1 MGMYQ
6 GGYGNFAAKR
16 AARHGKTKQYK
27 AALEQ
32 KQNSNNS
39 SVKQVENTK
48 NTPTESNKSKE
59 RPYTGCLLYTSP
71 SPRDYGTSRMPSS
84 A

>member
-48 NTPTESNKSKE
+48 NTPTESNKSKQS
-59 RPYTGCLLYTSP
+59 GIQF
-71 SPRDYGTSRMPSS
+71 GTWAVRSQLTQLQ
-84 A
+84 